1 MVKDNIFF
9 VVRSHAAPGYSKPT
23 FSSSKITEVVFGEF
37 VKVLSK
43 KGSWLKVLQN
53 DGYKSW
59 IKNFY
64 GSFENEDKY
73 FQHMVIDRHPLP
85 FGSRLKIIDNN
96 FYTING
102 DIYNY
107 ENQPLKIG
115 SLRDINELIVYAK
128 SLIGCPYRWGGKTS
142 GGFDC
147 SGFVQTL
154 FLLTGMLLPR
164 DSWQQSEK
172 FNHAI
177 IDGKVSKP
185 GDLHFFGKD
194 GKISHVG
201 ISTGGYNLIHCQG
214 WVKEESFEDID
225 SANKKLA
232 DMYMHTCSVEL
243 NSTR

>member
-1 MVKDNIFF
+1 MVQDNIFF
-9 VVRSHAAPGYSKPT
+9 VVRSHAAPGYSEPT

-115 SLRDINELIVYAK
+115 SLRNINEVIVYAK

-172 FNHAI
+172 FNHAM

-185 GDLHFFGKD
+185 GDLHFFGND

-201 ISTGGYNLIHCQG
+201 ISTGGHNLIHCQG

-243 NSTR
+243 NSAR

>member
-1 MVKDNIFF
+1 MYKIKFNDVTLISNKKKIQKNKIIFF
-9 VVRSHAAPGYSKPT
+9 FYGIGCCSDDFALLLKFVNKKYQLIIPELPGHNYNFSKKP
-23 FSSSKITEVVFGEF
+23 IRIGAVNEF
-37 VKVLSK
+37 EQVLS
-43 KGSWLKVLQN
+43 
-53 DGYKSW
+53 
-59 IKNFY
+59 
-64 GSFENEDKY
+64 
-73 FQHMVIDRHPLP
+73 
-85 FGSRLKIIDNN
+85 
-96 FYTING
+96 
-102 DIYNY
+102 
-107 ENQPLKIG
+107 
-115 SLRDINELIVYAK
+115 YAK

-177 IDGKVSKP
+177 IDGKISKP
-185 GDLHFFGKD
+185 GDLHFFGSD
-194 GKISHVG
+194 NKISHVG

-243 NSTR
+243 NSAR